1 MYRHKIF
8 SSAQHKIHFC
18 RMGGNCLQNVLMD
31 VWKDRDC
38 SVQPMMIFLSSTRSK
53 ASLEPSSS
61 SLARTR
67 LSLNMH
73 NLPIYVELENSLFS
87 LCYYHWSTDN
97 LLAYVTIGSNLPL
110 PMKSR
115 IGIFKTFLLI
125 FEISKEQ
132 TVSREIVGS
141 KNIKMRPKRDFD
153 PVMYVLAPLC
163 YGPKMGKILFLSLF
177 SAYFVI
183 S

>member
-1 MYRHKIF
+1 
-8 SSAQHKIHFC
+8 
-18 RMGGNCLQNVLMD
+18 MD
-31 VWKDRDC
+31 AWKDRDC

-97 LLAYVTIGSNLPL
+97 LLGYVTIGSNP
-110 PMKSR
+110 PCHQVSYRNFQNISTYMYSKYQKSR
-115 IGIFKTFLLI
+115 QFLVKSLVVWKSKCDLK
-125 FEISKEQ
+125 EIL
-132 TVSREIVGS
+132 T
-141 KNIKMRPKRDFD
+141 
-153 PVMYVLAPLC
+153 PLC
-163 YGPKMGKILFLSLF
+163 MFSPRCAMDQKWERYFFFLCFQHILS
-177 SAYFVI
+177 SRD
-183 S
+183 STRGRTS

>member
-1 MYRHKIF
+1 
-8 SSAQHKIHFC
+8 
-18 RMGGNCLQNVLMD
+18 MD
-31 VWKDRDC
+31 AWKDRDC

-97 LLAYVTIGSNLPL
+97 LLGYVTIGSNPPSHEVLY
-110 PMKSR
+110 R
-115 IGIFKTFLLI
+115 NFQN
-125 FEISKEQ
+125 IS
-132 TVSREIVGS
+132 TYIR
-141 KNIKMRPKRDFD
+141 NIKRVDSFSWKSLVVWKSKCD
-153 PVMYVLAPLC
+153 LKEILTPLC
-163 YGPKMGKILFLSLF
+163 MFSPRCAMDQKWERYFFFLCFQHILS
-177 SAYFVI
+177 SRD
-183 S
+183 STRGRTS

>member
-1 MYRHKIF
+1 MQLKRRSIGKIF

-31 VWKDRDC
+31 AWKDRDC

-97 LLAYVTIGSNLPL
+97 LLGYVTIGSNP
-110 PMKSR
+110 PSHQVSYR
-115 IGIFKTFLLI
+115 NFQN
-125 FEISKEQ
+125 IS
-132 TVSREIVGS
+132 TYIR
-141 KNIKMRPKRDFD
+141 NIKRVD
-153 PVMYVLAPLC
+153 
-163 YGPKMGKILFLSLF
+163 SF
-177 SAYFVI
+177 S
-183 S
+183 

>member
-1 MYRHKIF
+1 
-8 SSAQHKIHFC
+8 
-18 RMGGNCLQNVLMD
+18 MD
-31 VWKDRDC
+31 AWKDRDC

-97 LLAYVTIGSNLPL
+97 LLGYVTIGSNP
-110 PMKSR
+110 PSH
-115 IGIFKTFLLI
+115 
-125 FEISKEQ
+125 E
-132 TVSREIVGS
+132 VSYRNFQNVSTYIR
-141 KNIKMRPKRDFD
+141 NIKRVDSFSWKSLVVWKSKCDIKEI
-153 PVMYVLAPLC
+153 LTPLC
-163 YGPKMGKILFLSLF
+163 MFSPRCAMDQKWERYFFFLCFQHILS
-177 SAYFVI
+177 SRD
-183 S
+183 STRGRTS

>member
-1 MYRHKIF
+1 
-8 SSAQHKIHFC
+8 
-18 RMGGNCLQNVLMD
+18 MD
-31 VWKDRDC
+31 AWKDRDC

-97 LLAYVTIGSNLPL
+97 LLGYVTIGSNP
-110 PMKSR
+110 PSH
-115 IGIFKTFLLI
+115 
-125 FEISKEQ
+125 E
-132 TVSREIVGS
+132 VSYRNFQNVSTYIR
-141 KNIKMRPKRDFD
+141 NIKRVDSFSWKSLVVWKSKCD
-153 PVMYVLAPLC
+153 LKEILTPLC
-163 YGPKMGKILFLSLF
+163 MFSPRCAMDQKWERYFFFLCFQHILS
-177 SAYFVI
+177 SRD
-183 S
+183 STRGRTS

>member
-1 MYRHKIF
+1 
-8 SSAQHKIHFC
+8 
-18 RMGGNCLQNVLMD
+18 MD
-31 VWKDRDC
+31 AWKDRDC

-97 LLAYVTIGSNLPL
+97 LLGYVTIGSNP
-110 PMKSR
+110 PSHEVSYR
-115 IGIFKTFLLI
+115 NFQN
-125 FEISKEQ
+125 IS
-132 TVSREIVGS
+132 TYIR
-141 KNIKMRPKRDFD
+141 NIKRVDSFSGKSLVVWKSKCD
-153 PVMYVLAPLC
+153 LKEILTPLC
-163 YGPKMGKILFLSLF
+163 MFSPRCAMDQKWERYFFFLCFQHILS
-177 SAYFVI
+177 SRD
-183 S
+183 STRGRTS

>member
-1 MYRHKIF
+1 
-8 SSAQHKIHFC
+8 
-18 RMGGNCLQNVLMD
+18 MD
-31 VWKDRDC
+31 AWKDRDC

-97 LLAYVTIGSNLPL
+97 LLGYVTIGSNPPSFPSSLVYEFSKHFYL
-110 PMKSR
+110 YSKYQKSR
-115 IGIFKTFLLI
+115 QFLVKSLLVRI
-125 FEISKEQ
+125 SRCDLKEIL
-132 TVSREIVGS
+132 T
-141 KNIKMRPKRDFD
+141 
-153 PVMYVLAPLC
+153 PLC
-163 YGPKMGKILFLSLF
+163 MFSPRCAMDQKWERYFFFLCFQHILS
-177 SAYFVI
+177 SRD
-183 S
+183 STRGRTS

>member
-1 MYRHKIF
+1 
-8 SSAQHKIHFC
+8 
-18 RMGGNCLQNVLMD
+18 MD
-31 VWKDRDC
+31 AWKDRDC

-97 LLAYVTIGSNLPL
+97 LLGYVTIGSNP
-110 PMKSR
+110 PSHEVSYR
-115 IGIFKTFLLI
+115 NFQN
-125 FEISKEQ
+125 IS
-132 TVSREIVGS
+132 TYIR
-141 KNIKMRPKRDFD
+141 NIKRVDSFSWKSLVVWKSKCD
-153 PVMYVLAPLC
+153 LKEILTPLC
-163 YGPKMGKILFLSLF
+163 MFSPRCAMDQKWERYFFFLCFQHILS
-177 SAYFVI
+177 SRD
-183 S
+183 STRGRTS

>member
-1 MYRHKIF
+1 MQIKAEYSQDIFFCSTYKIHF
-8 SSAQHKIHFC
+8 CRMGGNCIQNAPKLGRYQLCKYVLADLYCKLISSPSNIASVCIIPQVDAVRGGVYLSLESSSQHKIHFC

-31 VWKDRDC
+31 AWKDRDC

-87 LCYYHWSTDN
+87 LCYYHWSTGN
-97 LLAYVTIGSNLPL
+97 LLGYVTIGSNP
-110 PMKSR
+110 PS
-115 IGIFKTFLLI
+115 
-125 FEISKEQ
+125 
-132 TVSREIVGS
+132 
-141 KNIKMRPKRDFD
+141 P
-153 PVMYVLAPLC
+153 
-163 YGPKMGKILFLSLF
+163 
-177 SAYFVI
+177 
-183 S
+183 